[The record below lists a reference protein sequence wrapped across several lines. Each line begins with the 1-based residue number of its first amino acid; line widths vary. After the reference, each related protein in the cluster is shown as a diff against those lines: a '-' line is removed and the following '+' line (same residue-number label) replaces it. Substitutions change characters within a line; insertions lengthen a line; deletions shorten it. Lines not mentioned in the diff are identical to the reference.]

1 MVRRKETQVKAHK
14 WRLTS
19 LGEDRQVRHRC
30 IRCGMISTW
39 TGGRD
44 WCIGWEKPVD
54 RKAKA
59 QRELRRQMPWL

>member
-1 MVRRKETQVKAHK
+1 MKPHK

-39 TGGRD
+39 TGGREL
-44 WCIGWEKPVD
+44 CIGWEKPVD

>member
-1 MVRRKETQVKAHK
+1 MKPHK

-39 TGGRD
+39 TGARVL
-44 WCIGWEKPVD
+44 CVGWEKPVD
-54 RKAKA
+54 RKA
-59 QRELRRQMPWL
+59 QERRRLRDQMPWL